1 MPVPRRHFM
10 RSLSGLLLGLLVAG
24 RARTEDDP
32 AVVVRLNLPG
42 PGSLPFLPLEL
53 IPALGFDREM
63 GARLLLRYHPSGI
76 RALEDTL
83 QGNADFAALGFPT
96 LPLMQMRGRDAV
108 AIAPLSGM
116 RHTFQL
122 MIRKDLAHSITR
134 IEQLKGRTI
143 AISTG
148 SPASKT
154 YMQML
159 AEILL
164 HSHGIGGHQ
173 VRWLSSG
180 QNWESISGAM
190 ISRAAD
196 AVLCEQP
203 FPARLIRTG
212 LAVSLSDLGDPAI
225 QARVPGINA
234 QRSAITAP
242 RQRLNLPD
250 MQQKAELMIRML
262 RRVLVWL
269 HGVPTDTVVAHVA
282 AESSAEERAE
292 LASLL
297 DRFPGIYSPDARFV
311 ESQITATDDFLRAA
325 TGNDRL
331 LPAREVI
338 VDRWAGSKR

>member
-1 MPVPRRHFM
+1 MPAPRRRFM
-10 RSLSGLLLGLLVAG
+10 RSLPGLLLGLFTAEQ
-24 RARTEDDP
+24 AWTNEDP
-32 AVVVRLNLPG
+32 SIIVRLNLPG

-96 LPLMQMRGRDAV
+96 LPLMQMRGKDAV
-108 AIAPLSGM
+108 AIAPLSGLQ
-116 RHTFQL
+116 HTFHL
-122 MIRKDLAHSITR
+122 MIREDLAGAITR

-148 SPASKT
+148 SPNSKT

-164 HSHGIGGHQ
+164 QSHGIGGHQ

-190 ISRAAD
+190 ISKAAD

-203 FPARLIRTG
+203 FPARLLRTG
-212 LAVSLSDLGDPAI
+212 LAVSLADFGDPAL

-234 QRSAITAP
+234 QRSAITAA

-250 MQQKAELMIRML
+250 MQQKADLMIRML
-262 RRVLVWL
+262 RRTLVWL
-269 HGVPTDTVVAHVA
+269 HGVPADTVVEHA
-282 AESSAEERAE
+282 AAGNAEERAE
-292 LASLL
+292 LAALL
-297 DRFPGIYSPDARFV
+297 GRFTDIYSRDARFV

-325 TGNDRL
+325 TGNGRL
-331 LPAREVI
+331 LPARDVI